1 MVEKEKE
8 YNKMPLKNIEQ
19 IYGAID
25 VNITDNYVYN
35 ENTIFLIMDTVEKT
49 HNLFEIPKS
58 EIENINSMKNMF
70 RGTYIYDLY
79 ENEKNLKFLN

>member
-49 HNLFEIPKS
+49 HNLFEIPKC

-79 ENEKNLKFLN
+79 ENEKKLS

>member
-1 MVEKEKE
+1 
-8 YNKMPLKNIEQ
+8 
-19 IYGAID
+19 
-25 VNITDNYVYN
+25 
-35 ENTIFLIMDTVEKT
+35 MDTVEKT

-79 ENEKNLKFLN
+79 ENEKKS